1 MKAAKI
7 RKNTGYFFM
16 AVFAIF
22 ISLYPLK
29 FIWAPVNE
37 GLLGSKSSELI
48 SSFFYLPAFYTH
60 IFPGGLALL
69 MGFSQFFPKLRRKR
83 PGLHR
88 VLGKIY
94 VISVLLSG
102 TAGLA
107 IAYFATGG
115 FITALGFALLAIL
128 WLYTTVNA
136 YTSIRKMDISNHQKW
151 MIRSYALCFAAVTLR
166 IYLPV
171 FTGLLGMSFIP
182 AYTIIAWLCWMPNL
196 AVAEWLIIRPMS
208 LQEKSVN
215 SG

>member
-1 MKAAKI
+1 MNADKI

-16 AVFAIF
+16 ALFAVF

-29 FIWAPVNE
+29 FLWSPVDE
-37 GLLGSKSSELI
+37 GLLGSKSAELI

-60 IFPGGLALL
+60 IFLGGLALIT
-69 MGFSQFFPKLRRKR
+69 GFSQFLPKLRRKR
-83 PGLHR
+83 LGLHR
-88 VLGKIY
+88 ALGKIY
-94 VISVLLSG
+94 VIAVLLSG
-102 TAGLA
+102 TAGLG

-115 FITALGFALLAIL
+115 FVPALGFALLAIL
-128 WLYTTVNA
+128 WLYTTANA
-136 YTSIRKMDISNHQKW
+136 YTSIRKMDISAHQKW

-208 LQEKSVN
+208 LRKETVN
-215 SG
+215 ES